1 MQKVNIMNSYKKSI
15 FLFETIKICD
25 GIAQNLDFH
34 ILRAKSFTKGALG
47 FDFGQVLNCKQKG
60 IFRAKVIYS
69 EDGEFVGVEYFP
81 YEMRKFYEFKLV
93 EINFDY
99 SKKYLNRSQIERAK
113 NGFSEIIM
121 LKNSLITDTSIANLA
136 IFDGKKWLT
145 PKTPL
150 LNGTTRARLLESGF
164 LSQEDINVT
173 MLLSAKKLGIM
184 NAMMGFVELGE
195 FKIY

>member
-1 MQKVNIMNSYKKSI
+1 
-15 FLFETIKICD
+15 
-25 GIAQNLDFH
+25 
-34 ILRAKSFTKGALG
+34 
-47 FDFGQVLNCKQKG
+47 
-60 IFRAKVIYS
+60 
-69 EDGEFVGVEYFP
+69 
-81 YEMRKFYEFKLV
+81 
-93 EINFDY
+93 
-99 SKKYLNRSQIERAK
+99 
-113 NGFSEIIM
+113 M

-173 MLLSAKKLGIM
+173 MLLNAKKLGIM

-195 FKIY
+195 FKIWLC

>member
-1 MQKVNIMNSYKKSI
+1 M
-15 FLFETIKICD
+15 
-25 GIAQNLDFH
+25 
-34 ILRAKSFTKGALG
+34 
-47 FDFGQVLNCKQKG
+47 
-60 IFRAKVIYS
+60 
-69 EDGEFVGVEYFP
+69 EYFP